1 MGKSIAAKGGLGKPV
16 ASAAI
21 FRKPT
26 QAIPK
31 AEQSCYMSQNR
42 ADNTGK
48 LSMNITAKLLI
59 VVAALGLA
67 ACKNP
72 NRYGAGAGA
81 NGAMAG
87 MGDASDPRSAA
98 YFNQSIG
105 DRVLFLVDQSTL
117 SDAGRQILMGQA
129 QWLNANPTYAVIIEG
144 HADEQ
149 GTREYNLS
157 LGAKRAAAVQDFLI
171 SQGVSAARLR
181 TISYGKERPLEVCS
195 DEACYAQNRRA
206 VTVLQLGGGA

>member
-1 MGKSIAAKGGLGKPV
+1 M
-16 ASAAI
+16 
-21 FRKPT
+21 
-26 QAIPK
+26 
-31 AEQSCYMSQNR
+31 
-42 ADNTGK
+42 K
-48 LSMNITAKLLI
+48 LTAKLLI

-81 NGAMAG
+81 GAAGANGLG
-87 MGDASDPRSAA
+87 SASDPTSAA

-105 DRVLFLVDQSTL
+105 DRVLFMVDQSTL
-117 SDAGRQILMGQA
+117 TDGGRAILVGQA
-129 QWLNANPTYAVIIEG
+129 GWLNANPSYGVIIEG

-171 SQGVSAARLR
+171 SQGVAATRMR

-195 DEACYAQNRRA
+195 DEACYGKNRRA
-206 VTVLQLGGGA
+206 VTVLQLGNGA